1 MTYTIDLKALADPIS
16 DRQFQQLCVQNPEL
30 KFETNAKG
38 KLIIMSPTGSETG
51 ERNADLVIQLG
62 IWNRKYNSGKVFDS
76 STGFKLPNGAK
87 RSPDVSWI
95 ANIRWNTL
103 TKEQK
108 RGFAP
113 IAPDFVIVCLGARSQ
128 SEETS
133 EGSHRL
139 MSATDNLLDVQQKME
154 EYMSC
159 GVKLGWLI
167 NPDERRVEIYRLGQ
181 EKEVLNNPSNLS
193 GEDILPNLIVDLSDI
208 FD

>member
-38 KLIIMSPTGSETG
+38 ELIVMSPTGSETG
-51 ERNADLVIQLG
+51 ERNADLIYQIQH
-62 IWNRKYNSGKVFDS
+62 WNIQSGKPGKVFDS

-87 RSPDVSWI
+87 RSPDLSWI

-113 IAPDFVIVCLGARSQ
+113 IAPDFVI
-128 SEETS
+128 E
-133 EGSHRL
+133 L
-139 MSATDNLLDVQQKME
+139 MSPTDNLLDVQQKME

-167 NPDERRVEIYRLGQ
+167 NPDERRVEIYRLAK

>member
-38 KLIIMSPTGSETG
+38 ELIVMSPTGSETG

-62 IWNRKYNSGKVFDS
+62 IWNRKYKLGKVFDS

-95 ANIRWNTL
+95 ANIRWNAL

-113 IAPDFVIVCLGARSQ
+113 IAPDFVIECLGARSQ

-139 MSATDNLLDVQQKME
+139 MSPTDNLLDVQQKME

-167 NPDERRVEIYRLGQ
+167 NPDELQVEIYRLGQ